1 MNSGLS
7 TTLSELISEAN
18 TISKE
23 TFSSFGTLTAQ
34 QLNWKPN
41 PDQWRVAQCFDH
53 LVIANAAY
61 FPTFEN
67 VLSGEKE
74 NTFWEKLPFLPSM
87 WVKLVV
93 KAVAPETASKRKN
106 PKIFDPSSSSVGED
120 IIHRF
125 VDQQN
130 DIIRYMRATENMDLE
145 KITISSPVS
154 NLITYRLLDAYRII
168 VAHEKRHFLQSLRV
182 LEMKDFPVALPEH
195 Q

>member
-1 MNSGLS
+1 MTSVRS
-7 TTLSELISEAN
+7 TPLSELISEAN
-18 TISKE
+18 TISKA
-23 TFSSFGTLTAQ
+23 TLSSFGTLTAQ

-41 PDQWRVAQCFDH
+41 PDQWSVAQCFDH

-67 VLSGEKE
+67 VLSGKKK
-74 NTFWEKLPFLPSM
+74 NTFWEELPFLPPM
-87 WVKLVV
+87 WGKLVI

-106 PKIFDPSSSSVGED
+106 PKIFDPSSSSVDDD
-120 IIHRF
+120 IIRRF

-130 DIIRYMRATENMDLE
+130 DIIRYMRATQNMDLE

-168 VAHEKRHFLQSLRV
+168 VTHEKRHFLQSLRV
-182 LEMKDFPVALPEH
+182 LKMKDFPRVLPEH